1 MTLHN
6 GDILTLKELALFFN
20 TSYESIRKKKAK
32 ERRLKQLEQFCDY
45 HFEKKK
51 IVIDEVLYPTY
62 ELYKEDKL
70 KVLKYLIDRFSTD
83 DEMYPHELN
92 SYSGMAK
99 ELQEL
104 YPESYGAKSEKT
116 VIRRIKPITE
126 YYFGQTLLCHS
137 LPSFDD
143 KGEIGYKEYVW
154 AIKNYDCENSY
165 RYLTEDE
172 DKLFLELS
180 SKYYDKEHI
189 EFKER
194 NIHETALLIY
204 AIEKNE
210 DDWLNKI
217 TGAQLIQM
225 LNKNYNQKRFFLEVI
240 QKFKAAKGE
249 QLVRATRYQIELSM
263 GLEKIKKDY
272 EELTNEGK

>member
-1 MTLHN
+1 MVLVQ
-6 GDILTLKELALFFN
+6 GDKITLKEVALLFGRAYSTVKDN
-20 TSYESIRKKKAK
+20 SKRY
-32 ERRLKQLEQFCDY
+32 LEKLSELCNY
-45 HFEKKK
+45 HIEKRK
-51 IVIDEVLYPTY
+51 IVIEEVFYPTY
-62 ELYKEDKL
+62 DQYREDKIR
-70 KVLKYLIDRFSTD
+70 VLKYFIDRFSTD

-92 SYSGMAK
+92 SYSGMAR
-99 ELQEL
+99 ELQEI
-104 YPESYGAKSEKT
+104 YPEIYGLLSEQT
-116 VIRRIKPITE
+116 VIKRIKPVAE

-189 EFKER
+189 DFKER

-272 EELTNEGK
+272 EKISK

>member
-1 MTLHN
+1 MVLIQ
-6 GDILTLKELALFFN
+6 GDKITLKEVALLFN
-20 TSYESIRKKKAK
+20 RAYSTVKDNSKKY
-32 ERRLKQLEQFCDY
+32 LEKLSELCNY
-45 HFEKKK
+45 HIEKRK
-51 IVIDEVLYPTY
+51 IVIDEVFYPTY
-62 ELYKEDKL
+62 DQYREDKIR
-70 KVLKYLIDRFSTD
+70 VLKYFIDRFSTD

-92 SYSGMAK
+92 SYSGMAR
-99 ELQEL
+99 ELQDI
-104 YPESYGAKSEKT
+104 YPEIYGLLSEQT
-116 VIRRIKPITE
+116 VIKRIKPVAE

-137 LPSFDD
+137 LPCFDD

-165 RYLTEDE
+165 RYLTADE

-225 LNKNYNQKRFFLEVI
+225 LNKNYNQKRFFIEVI

-272 EELTNEGK
+272 EKISK

>member
-1 MTLHN
+1 M
-6 GDILTLKELALFFN
+6 ILKQEDKITLKEVALLFN
-20 TSYESIRKKKAK
+20 KSYGTVKNNSKKWLNKLS
-32 ERRLKQLEQFCDY
+32 ELCNY
-45 HFEKKK
+45 HIEKRK
-51 IVIDEVLYPTY
+51 IVIDEVFYSTY
-62 ELYKEDKL
+62 DQYRGDKIR
-70 KVLKYLIDRFSTD
+70 VLKYFIDRFSTD

-92 SYSGMAK
+92 SYSGMAR
-99 ELQEL
+99 ELQDI
-104 YPESYGAKSEKT
+104 YPETYGILSEQT
-116 VIRRIKPITE
+116 VIKRIKPVAE

-180 SKYYDKEHI
+180 SGYYDKEHI

-194 NIHETALLIY
+194 NVHETALLIY

-217 TGAQLIQM
+217 TGAQLVQM
-225 LNKNYNQKRFFLEVI
+225 LNKNYNQKRFFIEVI

>member
-1 MTLHN
+1 MVLIQ
-6 GDILTLKELALFFN
+6 GDKITLKEVALLFN
-20 TSYESIRKKKAK
+20 RAYSTVKDNSKRYLDKLSE
-32 ERRLKQLEQFCDY
+32 LCNYHLE
-45 HFEKKK
+45 KRK
-51 IVIDEVLYPTY
+51 IVIDEVFYPTY
-62 ELYKEDKL
+62 DQYREDKIR
-70 KVLKYLIDRFSTD
+70 VLKYFIDRFSID
-83 DEMYPHELN
+83 DEMYPHKLN
-92 SYSGMAK
+92 SYSGMAR
-99 ELQEL
+99 ELQDI
-104 YPESYGAKSEKT
+104 YPETYGLLSEQT
-116 VIRRIKPITE
+116 VIKKIKPVAE

-194 NIHETALLIY
+194 DIHETALLIY

-225 LNKNYNQKRFFLEVI
+225 LNKNYNQKRFFIEVI

-272 EELTNEGK
+272 EKISK

>member
-1 MTLHN
+1 M
-6 GDILTLKELALFFN
+6 ILKQEDKITLKEVALLFN
-20 TSYESIRKKKAK
+20 KSYGTVKNNSKKWLNKLS
-32 ERRLKQLEQFCDY
+32 ELCNY
-45 HFEKKK
+45 HIEKRK
-51 IVIDEVLYPTY
+51 IVIDEVFYSTY
-62 ELYKEDKL
+62 DQYRGDKIR
-70 KVLKYLIDRFSTD
+70 VLKYFIDRFSTD

-92 SYSGMAK
+92 SYSGMAR
-99 ELQEL
+99 ELQDI
-104 YPESYGAKSEKT
+104 YPETYGILSEQT
-116 VIRRIKPITE
+116 VIKRIKPVAE

-180 SKYYDKEHI
+180 SGYYDKEHI

-194 NIHETALLIY
+194 NVHETALLIY

-217 TGAQLIQM
+217 TGAQLVQM
-225 LNKNYNQKRFFLEVI
+225 LNKNYNQKRFFIEVI
-240 QKFKAAKGE
+240 QKFKATKGE
-249 QLVRATRYQIELSM
+249 QLVRATRYQIELSI

>member
-1 MTLHN
+1 MVLTQ
-6 GDILTLKELALFFN
+6 GDKITLKEVALLFGRAYSTVKDN
-20 TSYESIRKKKAK
+20 SKRYLDKLSE
-32 ERRLKQLEQFCDY
+32 LCNY
-45 HFEKKK
+45 HIEKRK
-51 IVIDEVLYPTY
+51 IVIDEVFYPTY
-62 ELYKEDKL
+62 DQYRGDKL
-70 KVLKYLIDRFSTD
+70 RVLKYFIDRFSTD

-92 SYSGMAK
+92 SYSGMAR
-99 ELQEL
+99 ELQDI
-104 YPESYGAKSEKT
+104 YPKIYGVLSEQT
-116 VIRRIKPITE
+116 VIKRIKPVAE

-154 AIKNYDCENSY
+154 AIKNYDYENSY

-225 LNKNYNQKRFFLEVI
+225 LNKNYNQKRFFIEVI

-272 EELTNEGK
+272 KKLTSEGK

>member
-1 MTLHN
+1 M
-6 GDILTLKELALFFN
+6 ILKQEDRITLKEVALLFN
-20 TSYESIRKKKAK
+20 KSYGTVKNNSRKWLNKLS
-32 ERRLKQLEQFCDY
+32 ELCNY
-45 HFEKKK
+45 HIEKRK
-51 IVIDEVLYPTY
+51 IVIDEVFYSTY
-62 ELYKEDKL
+62 DQYRGDKIR
-70 KVLKYLIDRFSTD
+70 VLKYFIDRFSTD

-92 SYSGMAK
+92 SYSGMAR
-99 ELQEL
+99 ELQDI
-104 YPESYGAKSEKT
+104 YPETYGILSEQT
-116 VIRRIKPITE
+116 VIKRIKPVAE

-180 SKYYDKEHI
+180 SGYYDKEHI

-194 NIHETALLIY
+194 NVHETALLIY

-225 LNKNYNQKRFFLEVI
+225 LNKNYNQKRFFIEVI

>member
-1 MTLHN
+1 MVLTQ
-6 GDILTLKELALFFN
+6 GDKITLKEVALLFGRAYSTVKDN
-20 TSYESIRKKKAK
+20 SKRYLDKLSE
-32 ERRLKQLEQFCDY
+32 LCNY
-45 HFEKKK
+45 HIEKRK
-51 IVIDEVLYPTY
+51 IVIDEVFYPTY
-62 ELYKEDKL
+62 DQYRGDKL
-70 KVLKYLIDRFSTD
+70 RVLKYFIDRFSTD

-92 SYSGMAK
+92 SYSGMAR
-99 ELQEL
+99 ELQDI
-104 YPESYGAKSEKT
+104 YPKIYGVLSEQT
-116 VIRRIKPITE
+116 VIKRIKPVAE

-189 EFKER
+189 DFKER

-225 LNKNYNQKRFFLEVI
+225 LNKNYNQKRFFIEVI

-272 EELTNEGK
+272 EKLTNEGRK

>member
-1 MTLHN
+1 MILHQN
-6 GDILTLKELALFFN
+6 DILTLKDLALLFHV
-20 TSYESIRKKKAK
+20 TYDSIRQKKMK
-32 ERRLKQLEQFCDY
+32 ERKLKQLKELCKY
-45 HFEKKK
+45 HFEGKR
-51 IVIDEVLYPTY
+51 IVIDEVFYSTY
-62 ELYKEDKL
+62 DQYKGDKIR
-70 KVLKYLIDRFSTD
+70 VLRYFIDRFSTD

-99 ELQEL
+99 ELQDI
-104 YPESYGAKSEKT
+104 YPEIYGLLSEQT
-116 VIRRIKPITE
+116 VIRRIKPVAE
-126 YYFGQTLLCHS
+126 YYFGQTLMCHS

>member
-1 MTLHN
+1 MVLVQ
-6 GDILTLKELALFFN
+6 GDKITLKEVALLFGRAYSTVKDN
-20 TSYESIRKKKAK
+20 SKRY
-32 ERRLKQLEQFCDY
+32 LEKLSELCNY
-45 HFEKKK
+45 HIEKRK
-51 IVIDEVLYPTY
+51 IVIEEVFYPTY
-62 ELYKEDKL
+62 DQYREDKIR
-70 KVLKYLIDRFSTD
+70 VLKYFIDRFSTD

-92 SYSGMAK
+92 SYSGMAR
-99 ELQEL
+99 ELQEI
-104 YPESYGAKSEKT
+104 YPEIYGLLSEQT
-116 VIRRIKPITE
+116 VIKRIKPVAE

-189 EFKER
+189 DFKER

-225 LNKNYNQKRFFLEVI
+225 LNKNYNQKRFFIEVI

-272 EELTNEGK
+272 EKISK

>member
-1 MTLHN
+1 MVLIQ
-6 GDILTLKELALFFN
+6 GDKITLKEVALLFN
-20 TSYESIRKKKAK
+20 RAYSTVKDNSKRYLDKLSE
-32 ERRLKQLEQFCDY
+32 LCNYHLE
-45 HFEKKK
+45 KRK
-51 IVIDEVLYPTY
+51 IVIDEVFYPTY
-62 ELYKEDKL
+62 DQYREDKIR
-70 KVLKYLIDRFSTD
+70 VLKYFIDRFSID

-92 SYSGMAK
+92 SYSGMAR
-99 ELQEL
+99 ELQDI
-104 YPESYGAKSEKT
+104 YPETYGLLSEQT
-116 VIRRIKPITE
+116 VIKKIKPVAE

-194 NIHETALLIY
+194 DIHETALLIY

-225 LNKNYNQKRFFLEVI
+225 LNKNYNQKRFFIEVI

-272 EELTNEGK
+272 EKISK